1 MSDSFNLKFVIFSF
15 LYFYHQLEQALK
27 KLTLLVWL
35 QQCLPQ
41 TYTSPAHIFP
51 SGLDILAWRRYDMH
65 IDTLFRIRYIWN
77 TIEKMY
83 HLLHG
88 CHAIHNWITMHRTQ
102 QNLIQQCAIRCVTTQ
117 HTIRPAQ
124 INSSNK
130 IQLDSAVIYITYKKK
145 V

>member
-77 TIEKMY
+77 TIKKKY

-88 CHAIHNWITMHRTQ
+88 CHAITES
-102 QNLIQQCAIRCVTTQ
+102 QCTAL
-117 HTIRPAQ
+117 
-124 INSSNK
+124 NK
-130 IQLDSAVIYITYKKK
+130 IWFNSVRFDASQLNTQYALHKSIPQTRFSSHIHYL
-145 V
+145 